1 MAHDDRTSNTSE
13 NRPQPRI
20 GLAVPTVPGTDPID
34 GLLPVSHFGKPLT
47 LHFVVWDQALPGDT
61 YQLSWNGTALEHI
74 KIIGKDDMPGNPL
87 TLDVPAFLLI
97 EGTHDA
103 EYLATD
109 TLGGVAVLSR
119 STPVIVDL
127 TAPGGPLL
135 ESLVFPQHAN
145 ALSQQDLANLG
156 GTLAAR
162 LPGYF
167 DAKWGDVIRTYWGE
181 QAGPMHTV
189 RAEELHAGHI
199 SFSFEQTFLEQLADG
214 EVQVTYTITDRAG
227 NVSVVSQPA
236 VIKLN
241 LKNQPS
247 DLLPPLVPQARD
259 GLIDNTDARRG
270 VQVQIPSYTHA
281 QSGDAVRVSWENQVL
296 GEYTLTAE
304 QTQQT
309 PMVIVSVP
317 YATLISAGDGDLTV
331 NYQVIRDGQL
341 QATSPDLKVKVHMR
355 LPGPQDASPETLINE
370 ALAAPVIKGKSD
382 RPNRDDNLLDED
394 DYLLNADA
402 VIAWQETFKACDQ
415 INLFWGTCPVPIVRV
430 LNQNDVNAARDVVI
444 CVPNRMI
451 VDEGVCKAINVRY
464 TVTHAGNPNT
474 AYSPSQS
481 VRVICRAQLPGGE
494 DVLAAPLFAE
504 VDNSNTLTPNIES
517 NITSLIIK
525 PYRNM
530 RVGDQV
536 RISFA
541 GFDDFVGG
549 QLIEAAATALQQT
562 VTEADL
568 LQGSMFSIPTALL
581 SAIQLGR
588 AEARYNIQNAYGITY
603 SLKAD
608 AYVDYRPTSPQCVLE
623 TSQMQETS

>member
-1 MAHDDRTSNTSE
+1 MAHDDKTSNTSE

-34 GLLPVSHFGKPLT
+34 GLLPVSRLGEPLKMH
-47 LHFVVWDQALPGDT
+47 LVAWAEALSPDT
-61 YQLSWNGTALEHI
+61 YQLMWNGTPLEPI
-74 KIIGKDDMPGNPL
+74 KIIGNDGIPGGPL
-87 TLDVPAFLLI
+87 TLDIPASLLI
-97 EGTHDA
+97 EGIHQA
-103 EYLATD
+103 QYLAGNSI
-109 TLGGVAVLSR
+109 GGVGSLSPA
-119 STPVIVDL
+119 TPVIVDL

-135 ESLVFPQHAN
+135 ESLIFPQHAN
-145 ALSQQDLANLG
+145 ALSQQAIAHMD
-156 GTLAAR
+156 GTLTAR
-162 LPGYF
+162 LPIYL
-167 DAKWGDVIRTYWGE
+167 DAKWGDVICTYWDE
-181 QAGPMHTV
+181 QPGPMHTV
-189 RAEELHAGHI
+189 QAEELPAGHI
-199 SFSFEQTFLEQLADG
+199 SMSFDQTFLEQLADG
-214 EVQVTYTITDRAG
+214 EVKVTYTVTDRAG

-241 LKNQPS
+241 LKNQPG
-247 DLLPPLVPQARD
+247 DLLPPVVPQAQD

-304 QTQQT
+304 QAQQT
-309 PMVIVSVP
+309 PMMIVSVP

-341 QATSPDLKVKVHMR
+341 QASSPDLKVKVHIR

-370 ALAAPVIKGKSD
+370 ALATPVIKGKSD
-382 RPNRDDNLLDED
+382 HPNREDNLLDED

-415 INLFWGTCPVPIVRV
+415 INLFWGTCPVPIVHV
-430 LNQNDVNAARDVVI
+430 LNQNDLDAARDVVM

-464 TVTHAGNPNT
+464 TVTHPGNPNT

-504 VDNSNTLTPNIES
+504 VDNSNTLTPSIES
-517 NITSLIIK
+517 DITSLIIK

-541 GFDDFVGG
+541 GFDDFAGG

-568 LQGSMFSIPTALL
+568 LQGIMFSIPTALL
-581 SAIQLGR
+581 SAIQVGR
-588 AEARYNIQNAYGITY
+588 AEARYNIENAYGVAH

-608 AYVDYRPTSPQCVLE
+608 AYVDYRPTAPQCVLE
-623 TSQMQETS
+623 TSQM